1 MAWCRCP
8 LWLQRHHPRPHSS
21 CFHRSLLQG
30 SAREAADRRD
40 QLLLAAKRLALEL
53 RGLDLLADH
62 VKAVDALSR
71 KLEAQVQEVVGAKEG
86 RAYGWLPM
94 NPSS

>member
-1 MAWCRCP
+1 M
-8 LWLQRHHPRPHSS
+8 
-21 CFHRSLLQG
+21 LQG